1 MKIWVDVLTPKH
13 YLMTYFMYPE
23 LENRHEVLVTG
34 RRYVELEKV
43 VERMPPP
50 FNIEPIGIHG
60 GKGIESKLKASI
72 GRMEGLASWALA
84 KRPDLCIS
92 FGSPEAA
99 RVAYGLKIP
108 HIMVN
113 DSPHSVHV
121 ARLTAPLSSK
131 VLTPWVV
138 PTNAWKRF
146 GVDEVLRYRA
156 LDPIAWLRRRK
167 FWPPLTYE
175 EGLCKDAIV
184 IREEER
190 FASYLESD
198 KDGFELAM
206 LIAKRFPEKR
216 VVLLRRYEKGGV
228 ERFGNLFVLKGP
240 FFGPNILSQAELF
253 IGRGGTMTAESALL
267 GKPTISD
274 FTLKPTYVERY
285 LLKEGLVD
293 RAEGREELLGLI
305 EKKMS
310 GRREGKD
317 VTRDMIDPIRFIS
330 DVIEDF

>member
-13 YLMTYFMYPE
+13 YLMTYFMYPG
-23 LENRHEVLVTG
+23 LEKRHEVLVTG

-43 VERMPPP
+43 MERMPPP

-72 GRMEGLASWALA
+72 GRMEGLVSWASA

-131 VLTPWVV
+131 VLTPWVI
-138 PTNAWKRF
+138 PANAWKKF
-146 GVDEVLRYRA
+146 GVNEVLRYRA
-156 LDPIAWLRRRK
+156 LDPVTWLRRRE
-167 FWPPLTYE
+167 FWPSLTYE
-175 EGLCKDAIV
+175 EGLCRDAIV
-184 IREEER
+184 IREEES
-190 FASYLESD
+190 FASYLEP
-198 KDGFELAM
+198 DGDGLELAM

-216 VVLLRRYEKGGV
+216 VVLLRRYEKGKV
-228 ERFGNLFVLKGP
+228 ERYGNLFVLKSS
-240 FFGPNILSQAELF
+240 FFGPNILLQARLF
-253 IGRGGTMTAESALL
+253 IGRGGTMTTESALL

-274 FTLKPTYVERY
+274 FILKPTYVEKF
-285 LLKEGLVD
+285 LIKEGLVY
-293 RAEGREELLGLI
+293 RVEGREELISLI
-305 EKKMS
+305 EKML
-310 GRREGKD
+310 GRRKRKD
-317 VTRDMIDPIRFIS
+317 IMKDMIDPMRFIL